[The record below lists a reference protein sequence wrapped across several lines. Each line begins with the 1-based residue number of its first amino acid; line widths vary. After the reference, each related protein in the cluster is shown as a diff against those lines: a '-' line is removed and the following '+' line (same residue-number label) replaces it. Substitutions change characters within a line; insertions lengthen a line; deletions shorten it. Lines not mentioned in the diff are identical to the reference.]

1 MKIMKRSILL
11 LAFLAC
17 LRPIVCRAQSTADL
31 VEQLVL
37 DFQKLQ
43 DMKAILQDMYTGYKI
58 LDQGYTRIKN
68 IAQGQFS
75 LHKAFLDGLLAVSPV
90 VKNYYRVGE
99 IIQTEYDLVREYKA
113 SSGRAHG
120 SGAFTGVELGYIDG
134 IYSTLFN
141 RSFTSVDELTMVLT
155 DDALRMSDAHRLAAI
170 DRLYE
175 EISGQLRAVRQL
187 NNETSL
193 QIVQRKKAINDIQ
206 TLKRLY
212 DNP

>member
-1 MKIMKRSILL
+1 MKRGIFV
-11 LAFLAC
+11 LAFIASLHS
-17 LRPIVCRAQSTADL
+17 ISCRAQSTTDL

-43 DMKAILQDMYTGYKI
+43 DMKAILQDMYTSYKI

-75 LHKAFLDGLLAVSPV
+75 LHKAFLDGLLAVSPT

-99 IIQTEYDLVREYKA
+99 IIQTEYDLVREYK
-113 SSGRAHG
+113 SSSSRAHG
-120 SGAFTGVELGYIDG
+120 SGVFTDVELGYIDG
-134 IYSTLFN
+134 IYSALFK
-141 RSFTSVDELTMVLT
+141 RSLQSIDELTMVLT
-155 DDALRMSDAHRLAAI
+155 DDALRMSDAQRLAAI
-170 DRLYE
+170 DRVYG

-187 NNETSL
+187 NNETSV